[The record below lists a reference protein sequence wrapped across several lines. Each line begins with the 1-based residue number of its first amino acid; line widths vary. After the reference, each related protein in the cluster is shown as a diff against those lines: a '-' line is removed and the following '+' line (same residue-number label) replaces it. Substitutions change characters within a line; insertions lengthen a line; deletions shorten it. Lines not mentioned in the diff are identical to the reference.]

1 MEQRQLEVVVA
12 IWSMTLLSLS
22 FMFLRLYT
30 RIRIV
35 KFIGTEDYVYVLTG
49 LFLLLFAIFLHVSV
63 HYGMGASLWSLS
75 LDNTS
80 RSIFWSYVAN
90 TFAITGNAMAKLSM
104 GFFLLRVVQLRGQ
117 KMALWVLIVVTAG
130 TSFALV
136 VMLWNQTTPRK
147 ASWDPLRTPGK
158 WHIKI
163 QPMSVGLGV
172 WSSVCDF
179 IFAIFP
185 WLFIWS
191 LRMPRRE
198 KIMLASGMSLGV
210 IAGACGITRTVVLSH
225 LNIWDYTYNFAPYF
239 IWAGAEIAV
248 AMVCLGIPT
257 LRPLYL
263 RRRGLTEDH
272 DELPP
277 NRNKLEMPDFTMV
290 EQHKQEQQQNQL
302 GDHKLPTTSGSHSKG
317 ERSPSPPPPAY
328 VRDSASSHTVAD
340 MDSLGDVET
349 FQTPLSPA
357 SMQKKSRRG
366 RNDSVDDILGLYDA
380 ERSRS
385 RGTARSQG
393 TRSTMSAHESSS
405 TTHITALKSLTSTT
419 ISLTEFN
426 AAKTAGAIMVKNEI
440 WIGVERDEENWPLR
454 C

>member
-30 RIRIV
+30 RIHIV
-35 KFIGTEDYVYVLTG
+35 KFIGTEDYAYVLTG
-49 LFLLLFAIFLHVSV
+49 LFLLLFAAFLHVSV

-75 LDNTS
+75 LDDTS
-80 RSIFWSYVAN
+80 KSIFWSYVAN

-117 KMALWVLIVVTAG
+117 KMALWALIVVTAG

-147 ASWDPLRTPGK
+147 ASWDPLRTQGK

-179 IFAIFP
+179 IFAVFP

-210 IAGACGITRTVVLSH
+210 
-225 LNIWDYTYNFAPYF
+225 
-239 IWAGAEIAV
+239 
-248 AMVCLGIPT
+248 M
-257 LRPLYL
+257 
-263 RRRGLTEDH
+263 
-272 DELPP
+272 
-277 NRNKLEMPDFTMV
+277 
-290 EQHKQEQQQNQL
+290 
-302 GDHKLPTTSGSHSKG
+302 
-317 ERSPSPPPPAY
+317 
-328 VRDSASSHTVAD
+328 
-340 MDSLGDVET
+340 
-349 FQTPLSPA
+349 
-357 SMQKKSRRG
+357 
-366 RNDSVDDILGLYDA
+366 
-380 ERSRS
+380 
-385 RGTARSQG
+385 
-393 TRSTMSAHESSS
+393 
-405 TTHITALKSLTSTT
+405 
-419 ISLTEFN
+419 
-426 AAKTAGAIMVKNEI
+426 
-440 WIGVERDEENWPLR
+440 
-454 C
+454 

>member
-1 MEQRQLEVVVA
+1 MEQRQLEVVIA

-30 RIRIV
+30 RIYIV

-49 LFLLLFAIFLHVSV
+49 FFLLLFAAFLHVSV

-80 RSIFWSYVAN
+80 KSIFWSYVAN
-90 TFAITGNAMAKLSM
+90 TFAIAGNAMAKLSM

-117 KMALWVLIVVTAG
+117 KMALWALIVVTAG

-147 ASWDPLRTPGK
+147 ASWDPLRTHGK

-179 IFAIFP
+179 IFAVFP

-263 RRRGLTEDH
+263 RRRGMTEDH
-272 DELPP
+272 EELPP
-277 NRNKLEMPDFTMV
+277 NRNNLEMPEFTIV
-290 EQHKQEQQQNQL
+290 EQHKQEQQQSQS
-302 GDHKLPTTSGSHSKG
+302 GGHKMPINWGGSKA
-317 ERSPSPPPPAY
+317 ECCPSPPPPAY
-328 VRDSASSHTVAD
+328 VRDSASSHTVVD
-340 MDSLGDVET
+340 VESLPDVFET

-357 SMQKKSRRG
+357 SMQKKSRGR
-366 RNDSVDDILGLYDA
+366 RNDSVDDILGLYNA

-385 RGTARSQG
+385 RGTPHSQA
-393 TRSTMSAHESSS
+393 TRSTMSAYEGSS
-405 TTHITALKSLTSTT
+405 TTHITALKSLTSTK
-419 ISLTEFN
+419 ISTAECN
-426 AAKTAGAIMVKNEI
+426 VAKTAGGIMVKNEI